1 MLTCLLNSALISS
14 FSLIRLLIS
23 SCCFLSSW
31 SNATCSS
38 SSSVVCF
45 SIFSFSCCNVFSLSA
60 SWSIFPSRS
69 SCAAFFCTSS
79 ACPCEISTPLAIGDC
94 LRPAEG
100 LFPCNSPPL
109 GSRDITGADGAAK
122 PAFDGGIEA
131 RIVGKI
137 VTFSWDSDKGAD
149 FVRTWRMALGVWKLA
164 ALTERTQTW
173 YMFPGAR
180 SKISTAV
187 SARFDS
193 PTDGHQSCSAPG
205 MGVCERI
212 EGLPLAPF
220 T

>member
-1 MLTCLLNSALISS
+1 MRSFFLSSRRAFSSFARAISLVILVTCSCHRTISFFRFWRSVSFCCKIRSRLVFSLCTLRLVASSLLTCLLNSALTSS

-45 SIFSFSCCNVFSLSA
+45 SIFSFSCCKVFNLSA
-60 SWSIFPSRS
+60 SWSILPSRS
-69 SCAAFFCTSS
+69 SCVVFFCTSS

-94 LRPAEG
+94 FRPAEG

-137 VTFSWDSDKGAD
+137 VAFS
-149 FVRTWRMALGVWKLA
+149 
-164 ALTERTQTW
+164 
-173 YMFPGAR
+173 
-180 SKISTAV
+180 
-187 SARFDS
+187 
-193 PTDGHQSCSAPG
+193 
-205 MGVCERI
+205 
-212 EGLPLAPF
+212 
-220 T
+220 